1 MEDGTLGRY
10 VFPLLSAVSRA
21 NLCQICN
28 FLRHMATEIDLDAIT
43 PNANGEAV
51 KTQFVTDFD
60 PVRRK
65 LQVISS

>member
-1 MEDGTLGRY
+1 
-10 VFPLLSAVSRA
+10 
-21 NLCQICN
+21 
-28 FLRHMATEIDLDAIT
+28 MATEIDLDAIT